1 MQLEL
6 PYNAHPPFVQG
17 SDTSLLAATQ
27 IQSSAKTLRQVV
39 LDYLKRLGYLGATDE
54 EICEALDMAGNTV
67 RPRRRELELS
77 GQVRKTELRR
87 KTRSGRLAVVWRTV

>member
-6 PYNAHPPFVQG
+6 PYNAHAPFVQG
-17 SDTSLLAATQ
+17 SDTSLLAAEA
-27 IQSSAKTLRQVV
+27 IQPSAGNLRQLVH
-39 LDYLKRLGYLGATDE
+39 DYIRRSGGATDE
-54 EICEALDMAGNTV
+54 ETCEALDMAGNTV

-87 KTRSGRLAVVWRTV
+87 KTRSGRLAVVWVAV